1 MSKFTRELRKYSN
14 LVGDG
19 QELKSR
25 MLDVARNLEDLER
38 KLTWKD
44 NDPKTMKALRAEHAA
59 LTEVGKDLYIQVQGY
74 PYKEDV

>member
-19 QELKSR
+19 QDLKAK
-25 MLDVARNLEDLER
+25 MLNVAQMLENMEHAMVTEKDPR
-38 KLTWKD
+38 KLAA
-44 NDPKTMKALRAEHAA
+44 MRAQHAA
-59 LTEVGKDLYIQVQGY
+59 LTDVGKDLYIQVQGY

>member
-19 QELKSR
+19 QELKKK
-25 MLDVARNLEDLER
+25 MVDVAQQLEDLEHVMVTE
-38 KLTWKD
+38 K
-44 NDPKTMKALRAEHAA
+44 DPKKLAAMRAQHAV

-74 PYKEDV
+74 PYKEDL

>member
-19 QELKSR
+19 QELKAK
-25 MLDVARNLEDLER
+25 MLDVAQKLEDWEHAMVTEKDPR
-38 KLTWKD
+38 KLAA
-44 NDPKTMKALRAEHAA
+44 MRAQHAA
-59 LTEVGKDLYIQVQGY
+59 LTDVGKDLYIQVQGY